1 MSRLKNETDEEYK
14 IRRHE
19 EHVRRQA
26 RRVEREKENGL
37 ELLDVRI
44 RVSDYVKEKI
54 LSGRTKVLII
64 DEKLVLF
71 HKNTEG
77 YWVNNSTFN
86 KEILLHREV
95 IKKELGLTDED
106 LKGKEVHHIDGNKDN
121 NEIKNL
127 KIVSKSEHARH
138 HLVSTRIK
146 IKKICEWC
154 GKEYETY
161 INKSR
166 FCSSK
171 CDHKWRYHNER
182 KLQLDTRIC
191 KNCGK
196 EFTCNKY
203 KPTKFCSLSCATKF
217 RYKK

>member
-1 MSRLKNETDEEYK
+1 MARKRYPSDRAWCE
-14 IRRHE
+14 RRKQKLHE
-19 EHVRRQA
+19 HELSNG
-26 RRVEREKENGL
+26 VELGL
-37 ELLDVRI
+37 GEV
-44 RVSDYVKEKI
+44 RVSDFVKNKI
-54 LSGRTKVLII
+54 LSGRTKALII
-64 DEKLVLF
+64 NEKLVLF

-77 YWVNNSTFN
+77 YWVNNSTFH

-106 LKGKEVHHIDGNKDN
+106 LTGKEIHHIDKNKDH
-121 NEIKNL
+121 NEIQNL
-127 KIVSKSEHARH
+127 KIMSKSEHARH
-138 HLVSTRIK
+138 HLVSTRMK

-154 GKEYETY
+154 GEEYETY

-217 RYKK
+217 RYTK

>member
-1 MSRLKNETDEEYK
+1 MARKRYPSDRAWCE
-14 IRRHE
+14 RRKQKLHE
-19 EHVRRQA
+19 HEISNG
-26 RRVEREKENGL
+26 VELGL
-37 ELLDVRI
+37 GQV
-44 RVSDYVKEKI
+44 RVSDFVKGKI
-54 LSGRTKVLII
+54 LSGRTKALII
-64 DEKLVLF
+64 NEKLVLF

-77 YWVNNSTFN
+77 YWVNNSTFH
-86 KEILLHREV
+86 KEILLHREI

-106 LKGKEVHHIDGNKDN
+106 LIGKEIHHIDKNKDH
-121 NEIKNL
+121 NEIQNL
-127 KIVSKSEHARH
+127 KIISKSEHARH

-154 GKEYETY
+154 GEEYETY

-203 KPTKFCSLSCATKF
+203 KPTKFCSLSCATTF

>member
-14 IRRHE
+14 IRRHK
-19 EHVRRQA
+19 EHIRRQA
-26 RRVEREKENGL
+26 RKVEHEEENGL
-37 ELLDVRI
+37 ELLGVRI
-44 RVSDYVKEKI
+44 RVSDFVKQKI

-64 DEKLVLF
+64 NEKLVLF
-71 HKNTEG
+71 HKSTEG

-106 LKGKEVHHIDGNKDN
+106 LIGKEVHHIDGNKDN

-127 KIVSKSEHARH
+127 KIISKSEHARH
-138 HLVSTRIK
+138 HLISTRIK
-146 IKKICEWC
+146 TKKICEWC
-154 GKEYETY
+154 RKEYETY